1 MIDWTRFGVAIIS
14 MVVALALI
22 ASITA
27 LIMTGYKDDIP
38 AGYSELLA
46 AAIFSGILGS
56 AFAQIKP

>member
-22 ASITA
+22 ASTTVLIT
-27 LIMTGYKDDIP
+27 TGYKDDIP
-38 AGYSELLA
+38 SGYSELLA